1 MGYTKAPLPFQ
12 GQKRNWVKEFRDV
25 LRNWGGEK
33 ITTVVDLFGGSG
45 LLSRIAKDTLPDA
58 RVIYNDY
65 DGFSDRIA
73 AIPETNKI
81 LLEIA
86 EIIADLPKRK
96 LIPKPIKSKLLKRLE
111 HYDCLGYVD
120 WITISAAITFS
131 GRFFRTF
138 PELTKGSLYNNLKH
152 PKVEYSPAD
161 DYLDGLEVANKDYR
175 ELLNEYK
182 WDSHSLIIADP
193 PYLTTDCGSYKSGC
207 YWRLTDSLTL
217 LSALNGKNFIY
228 FTSDRSQIIELC
240 QWLESTY
247 GDNPLD
253 GRCYSR
259 RVTINHA
266 AGYEDFM
273 IVKQK

>member
-1 MGYTKAPLPFQ
+1 MFSAI
-12 GQKRNWVKEFRDV
+12 
-25 LRNWGGEK
+25 WGGKK

-65 DGFSDRIA
+65 DGYSDRIA

-86 EIIADLPKRK
+86 EIIAGLPKRK
-96 LIPKPIKSKLLKRLE
+96 LIPEPIKSKIFKRLE
-111 HYDCLGYVD
+111 YYDGLGYVD
-120 WITISAAITFS
+120 WITISNAITFS
-131 GRFFRTF
+131 GKFSRTF
-138 PELTKGSLYNNLKH
+138 SELTKKSLYKNLKH

-161 DYLDGLEVANKDYR
+161 DYLDGLEVTNKDYR
-175 ELLNEYK
+175 ELLNEHK

-193 PYLTTDCGSYKSGC
+193 PYLTTDCSSYKSGR
-207 YWRLTDSLTL
+207 YWGLTDNLAL

-228 FTSDRSQIIELC
+228 FTSERSQLIELC
-240 QWLESTY
+240 KWLETTY
-247 GDNPLD
+247 GRNPID

-259 RVTINHA
+259 RVPINYN